1 MNLKPLAIGVLF
13 GAALASFVLPAPK
26 VTAQGVGQ
34 GTGVYAPVGRSNDPF
49 VFCTEGVP
57 LHGWIAVDPISGTWT
72 PISKYVNYQWIPT
85 YVAICPRAMK
95 RGVWK
100 GSRPANMTPFS
111 H

>member
-1 MNLKPLAIGVLF
+1 MNLKPLTLGVLI

-26 VTAQGVGQ
+26 VTAQGVGK
-34 GTGVYAPVGRSNDPF
+34 GVYAPVGRSNDPF

-100 GSRPANMTPFS
+100 GRGSPNMHPFS